1 MQQRSGQPQ
10 LTGVRLR
17 LPDALNQKKMCA
29 CETSKPCRQHARE
42 VSFGFRFAIGYARR
56 PQHWPVSRLFCTR
69 RLTRPLLPVG
79 AGIHDHQPT
88 MHHCKVMIVNQLT
101 VSVGSTNFDNRS
113 FCLNDKANLNVYVAA
128 FAARQTEVF
137 ALGISLFCQVT
148 LAQWEAQ
155 PLKEKLMDQLAPLAA
170 PQL

>member
-1 MQQRSGQPQ
+1 
-10 LTGVRLR
+10 
-17 LPDALNQKKMCA
+17 
-29 CETSKPCRQHARE
+29 
-42 VSFGFRFAIGYARR
+42 
-56 PQHWPVSRLFCTR
+56 
-69 RLTRPLLPVG
+69 
-79 AGIHDHQPT
+79 
-88 MHHCKVMIVNQLT
+88 MHHCKVMIVNQLI
-101 VSVGSTNFDNRS
+101 VSAGSTNFDNRS

-137 ALGISLFCQVT
+137 ALGTSLFYQVT

>member
-1 MQQRSGQPQ
+1 
-10 LTGVRLR
+10 
-17 LPDALNQKKMCA
+17 
-29 CETSKPCRQHARE
+29 
-42 VSFGFRFAIGYARR
+42 
-56 PQHWPVSRLFCTR
+56 
-69 RLTRPLLPVG
+69 
-79 AGIHDHQPT
+79 
-88 MHHCKVMIVNQLT
+88 MHHCKVMIVNQLM
-101 VSVGSTNFDNRS
+101 VSVGSTNFDNWS

-137 ALGISLFCQVT
+137 ALGTSLFCQVT